1 MRCDIVAHPAS
12 AAEGALI
19 KCSCFF
25 FFFLTILS
33 DQLCEHL
40 PKFTQLARM
49 VELWLQMNELKLF
62 FGPSI
67 DVAVAT
73 SIVDEIDSQYSHI

>member
-1 MRCDIVAHPAS
+1 M
-12 AAEGALI
+12 AA
-19 KCSCFF
+19 
-25 FFFLTILS
+25 
-33 DQLCEHL
+33 DD
-40 PKFTQLARM
+40 
-49 VELWLQMNELKLF
+49 ELKLF